1 MTWPAGGAAGE
12 TAAGGIR
19 VIMPRQLRVEA
30 DGQVWYDEGMLFKT
44 HRRSLLTALAVA
56 VVWSLAGLARGDA
69 EAALLPW
76 ALPTSMALALI
87 WERGTR

>member
-1 MTWPAGGAAGE
+1 
-12 TAAGGIR
+12 
-19 VIMPRQLRVEA
+19 
-30 DGQVWYDEGMLFKT
+30 MLFKT